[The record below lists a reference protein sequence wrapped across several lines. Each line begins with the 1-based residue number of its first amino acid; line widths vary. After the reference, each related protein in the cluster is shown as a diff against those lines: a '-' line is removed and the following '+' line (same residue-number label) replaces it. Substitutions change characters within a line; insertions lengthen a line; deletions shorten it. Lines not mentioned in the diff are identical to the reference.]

1 MQTLSDFVNKQI
13 KNYNLN
19 NDEKI
24 FFKIRIKAQREL
36 EKMDLWQ
43 NAKTE
48 TIGKAKTR
56 VFSKEQLGQ
65 LEIKLAPYLEKL
77 STKEKNLN
85 YDEVKALASKIAD
98 GENPEFA
105 EKEMKNFYKQ
115 AKNSVPAP
123 IISKKDVE
131 QEKQKIMIEALFEHF
146 FTPIDT
152 EKLEDLMTTIKL
164 TDDDFKKASALEELK
179 HPEDHLFQRKTFFN
193 RLKNKG

>member
-85 YDEVKALASKIAD
+85 YDEVKALASKIAVS
-98 GENPEFA
+98 
-105 EKEMKNFYKQ
+105 YT
-115 AKNSVPAP
+115 
-123 IISKKDVE
+123 
-131 QEKQKIMIEALFEHF
+131 H
-146 FTPIDT
+146 
-152 EKLEDLMTTIKL
+152 L
-164 TDDDFKKASALEELK
+164 TLPTKA
-179 HPEDHLFQRKTFFN
+179 
-193 RLKNKG
+193 

>member
-19 NDEKI
+19 NNEKI

-98 GENPEFA
+98 SENPEFA

-115 AKNSVPAP
+115 AKNSIPAP

-131 QEKQKIMIEALFEHF
+131 QKKQKIMIEALFEHF

-164 TDDDFKKASALEELK
+164 TDDDLKKASALEELK
-179 HPEDHLFQRKTFFN
+179 HPEGHLFQRKTFFN